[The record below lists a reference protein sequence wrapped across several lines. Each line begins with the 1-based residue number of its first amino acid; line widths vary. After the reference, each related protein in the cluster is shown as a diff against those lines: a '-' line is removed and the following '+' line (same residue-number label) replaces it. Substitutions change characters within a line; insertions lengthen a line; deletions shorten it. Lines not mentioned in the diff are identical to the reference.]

1 MDRETNRGVV
11 KPPTRGVVAT
21 AAGFALLLAAG
32 GLQAATCS
40 ISTTPN
46 PPTINVGQS
55 VAFTG
60 SVTGKSP
67 LTYSWA
73 FAGGTPASS
82 TAKSQTVSYAS
93 AGSFAAT
100 LNGKNGR
107 NETCTANVT
116 VQVNTV
122 GNRPPVAQNDEYN
135 TQQNTQLVVTA
146 PGVLGNDNDPDGNPI
161 TAVLGTT
168 VTHGTLSLN
177 SNGGFT
183 YTPANNFNGSD
194 SFTYRARDSLAA
206 TSNLATVTIGV
217 ARLDVAARLSRAR

>member
-82 TAKSQTVSYAS
+82 TAK
-93 AGSFAAT
+93 
-100 LNGKNGR
+100 
-107 NETCTANVT
+107 
-116 VQVNTV
+116 
-122 GNRPPVAQNDEYN
+122 
-135 TQQNTQLVVTA
+135 
-146 PGVLGNDNDPDGNPI
+146 
-161 TAVLGTT
+161 
-168 VTHGTLSLN
+168 
-177 SNGGFT
+177 
-183 YTPANNFNGSD
+183 
-194 SFTYRARDSLAA
+194 
-206 TSNLATVTIGV
+206 
-217 ARLDVAARLSRAR
+217 